1 MVNKARCPKCN
12 QEITKSDKFCSN
24 CGAKVTPSQNS
35 NHKNANFKQRKFICK
50 NCKKDIPVL
59 DNNET
64 KILCPYCG
72 EINLRK
78 SRAGRIST
86 IMKTTIIFFILIAI
100 ISIFSDKTKTNS
112 TPTNSSINPEVTQV
126 SSMNSTNSKVPAI
139 DDTSLQ
145 ENISIARQKIPTVP
159 EYNIFSTKGTA
170 NIFLNDRSISN
181 EDLAYISS
189 VYIKLYTQS
198 DKIEKLFINY
208 YFPGMNTNESSL
220 AVASWDIKKSDKFSL
235 SGSINDYSNTEH
247 DLNKIEFNGWSS
259 AISNNSLKIKPK
271 TVEEQYNT
279 IKDTPDFKAYISFK
293 EQISNDKELGVYNPF
308 QEDPEYDR
316 KYSQLKPKYNR
327 IVSEKYNVNFDIDGF
342 EEKNPNHIK
351 LLQYHRET
359 ENIIRNAYLKK
370 QYETLKSNQLFHAY
384 IVEYPKLVSSQLPE
398 IDSEIERQLGKPPI
412 DQTKNKKYIEEYQK
426 LDKYLW
432 NQARINCA
440 KQISKKYNLKFNIN
454 EIEQQNPEWKEISTW
469 YANEQYELNEEAKK
483 QALEEFDKQFS
494 GWDGS
499 NRYVE
504 KAIKSALN
512 DPSSYEHHQTFRY
525 INENSDNK
533 KLHVI
538 TRFRAK
544 NGFGA
549 LMMNR
554 AECDIDLSGNIS
566 NLKIQPGF

>member
-24 CGAKVTPSQNS
+24 CGAQVTPSQNS

-50 NCKKDIPVL
+50 NFKKDIPIL

-72 EINLRK
+72 KINLRK
-78 SRAGRIST
+78 SSTGRIST
-86 IMKTTIIFFILIAI
+86 IMKTTILIFIVI
-100 ISIFSDKTKTNS
+100 IVISLLTSNKS
-112 TPTNSSINPEVTQV
+112 AENSSLNGNNPTSNNAIKNNTTLESV
-126 SSMNSTNSKVPAI
+126 NNKNIKPLSTNGN
-139 DDTSLQ
+139 T
-145 ENISIARQKIPTVP
+145 EN
-159 EYNIFSTKGTA
+159 
-170 NIFLNDRSISN
+170 
-181 EDLAYISS
+181 
-189 VYIKLYTQS
+189 
-198 DKIEKLFINY
+198 
-208 YFPGMNTNESSL
+208 NTNNAPSKTFTSSTL
-220 AVASWDIKKSDKFSL
+220 EET
-235 SGSINDYSNTEH
+235 Y
-247 DLNKIEFNGWSS
+247 NKI
-259 AISNNSLKIKPK
+259 K
-271 TVEEQYNT
+271 NT
-279 IKDTPDFKAYISFK
+279 TEFKAYVDFIDEIYSDKLYDNIPFADT
-293 EQISNDKELGVYNPF
+293 SGNKELF
-308 QEDPEYDR
+308 E
-316 KYSQLKPKYNR
+316 QLKPKYTQ
-327 IVSEKYNVNFDIDGF
+327 IVNKKYNIDFDIDNF
-342 EEKNPNHIK
+342 ENKFPNHEK

-359 ENIIRNAYLKK
+359 ENIIRNAYLKE

-432 NQARINCA
+432 NLARINCA

-469 YANEQYELNEEAKK
+469 YSNEQYKLNEEAKE
-483 QALEEFDKQFS
+483 QALEEFNKQFS

-504 KAIKSALN
+504 KAIKSLLN
-512 DPSSYEHHQTFRY
+512 APSSYEHHQTFRY
-525 INENSDNK
+525 INENSNNK

-538 TRFRAK
+538 TRFKAK

-554 AECDIDLSGNIS
+554 TECDIDLSGNIS